1 MKIRTIIVDD
11 EPLAREGLGLLLA
24 KEPEIEVVAE
34 CGNGADAIR
43 EIGRLT
49 PDLVFLDIEMP
60 RIDGFGV
67 LRALD
72 PTQLPFV
79 IFVTAYDSYAVEAFN
94 VHAIDYLLKPVR
106 PSRLQESLQ
115 RLRDKIRDRE
125 LKQNSWHLGQ
135 LLEQFSRL
143 GSGLLPHAESP
154 AAGKVDPDE
163 GRIVVKSHGRVHF
176 LQARDIL
183 WVEASGD
190 YVTIHTPN
198 KSHLLRETMHN
209 MENRLLR
216 HGFQRIH
223 RSAIINLTCISEL
236 ASNRNNE
243 YNVVLND
250 GTVLSL
256 GRSYKDSLYAALG
269 GVSLD

>member
-1 MKIRTIIVDD
+1 MNIRTIIVDD
-11 EPLAREGLGLLLA
+11 EPLAREGLGLMLA
-24 KEPEIEVVAE
+24 GEPEIEVVAE
-34 CGNGADAIR
+34 CANGADAIR
-43 EIGRLT
+43 EIGRLA

-72 PTQLPFV
+72 PARLPFV

-106 PSRLQESLQ
+106 QSRLQESLQ
-115 RLRDKIRDRE
+115 RLRDKVRDRE

-143 GSGLLPHAESP
+143 GSGLLPRADT

-176 LQARDIL
+176 LQARDIV
-183 WVEASGD
+183 WIEASGD
-190 YVTIHTPN
+190 YITIHTQQ
-198 KSHLLRETMHN
+198 KSHLLRDTMHN
-209 MENRLLR
+209 MESRLLR

-223 RSAIINLTCISEL
+223 RSAIINLACISEL

-250 GTVLSL
+250 GTVLNL
-256 GRSYKDSLYAALG
+256 GRSYKESLYAALG
-269 GVSLD
+269 GVSPE

>member
-24 KEPEIEVVAE
+24 QEPEIEIIAE

-43 EIGRLT
+43 EIDRLA
-49 PDLVFLDIEMP
+49 PDLVLLDIEMP
-60 RIDGFGV
+60 RIDGFQV
-67 LRALD
+67 LRSLD
-72 PTQLPFV
+72 PRRWPFV

-106 PSRLQESLQ
+106 QSRLQESLQ

-125 LKQNSWHLGQ
+125 LKENSWHLGQ

-143 GSGLLPHAESP
+143 GGGLQPRADS
-154 AAGKVDPDE
+154 AAIGKVDLDE

-176 LQARDIL
+176 LQVPDIV

-190 YVTIHTPN
+190 YVTIHTPK

-209 MENRLLR
+209 MESRLLR

-223 RSAIINLTCISEL
+223 RSAIINLACISEL

-269 GVSLD
+269 GVTPD

>member
-1 MKIRTIIVDD
+1 MTIRTLIVDD
-11 EPLAREGLGLLLA
+11 EPLAREGLTLLLA
-24 KEPEIEVVAE
+24 EEPEIEIVGE
-34 CGNGADAIR
+34 CANGTEAIHQITR
-43 EIGRLT
+43 QR

-67 LRALD
+67 LRALT
-72 PTQLPFV
+72 PSQLPYV

-106 PSRLQESLQ
+106 KSRLQESLN
-115 RLRDKIRDRE
+115 RLRSKIQDRD

-135 LLEQFSRL
+135 LLEQFNRL
-143 GSGLLPHAESP
+143 SGVMTRADTGTTTRTE
-154 AAGKVDPDE
+154 ADE
-163 GRIVVKSHGRVHF
+163 GRIIVKSHGHVYF
-176 LQARDIL
+176 LQARDVL

-190 YVTIHTPN
+190 YVTIHTPK

-209 MENRLLR
+209 MERRLAN

-223 RSAIINLTCISEL
+223 RSAIINLACISEL
-236 ASNRNNE
+236 TSNRNND

-256 GRSYKDSLYAALG
+256 GRSYKDSLYASLG
-269 GVSLD
+269 GVDPD

>member
-1 MKIRTIIVDD
+1 MKIRTVIVDD

-34 CGNGADAIR
+34 CGNGTDAIR

-72 PTQLPFV
+72 PAQLPFV
-79 IFVTAYDSYAVEAFN
+79 IFVTAYNSYAVEAFN

-106 PSRLQESLQ
+106 QSRLQESLQ

-125 LKQNSWHLGQ
+125 LKENSWHLGQ

-143 GSGLLPHAESP
+143 GSSLLPRAE
-154 AAGKVDPDE
+154 AGAGGKGDPDE

-190 YVTIHTPN
+190 YVTIHTPQ

-223 RSAIINLTCISEL
+223 RSAIINLACISEL

-269 GVSLD
+269 GVSPD